1 MADESLRTYP
11 HRLYAH
17 WNAGNMDA
25 FYAMLDENVV
35 DVGGESQGR
44 AGVREILDHIRSA
57 MPDFHYT
64 VDQVIVDGE
73 WLAVRLT
80 ATGTQTGTMFGWP
93 PSNRRATWKE
103 IRYCRIVDD
112 RTVEHHACLDNMGML
127 AQLGHVKLPERA
139 SW

>member
-1 MADESLRTYP
+1 MTEEERRTYP

-17 WNAGNMDA
+17 WNAGDMES

-44 AGVREILDHIRSA
+44 AGVRGILDHIRSA

-80 ATGTQTGTMFGWP
+80 ATATQTGPLFGWP
-93 PSNRRATWKE
+93 PTHRRATWKE
-103 IRYCRIVDD
+103 IRYCRIVNNL
-112 RTVEHHACLDNMGML
+112 TVEHHACLDNMGML
-127 AQLGHVKLPERA
+127 AQLGHVQLPERA
-139 SW
+139 NW